1 MKNGVPLARG
11 GESWCEFNQI
21 PLACSPRKRGFFIC
35 TILHITYIIE
45 KERGK
50 KMIYDFSVYDKD
62 DLLADVHM
70 DTDRNE
76 SSIKR
81 YVLDARQPF
90 MAPREDIPY
99 IYDFLESRCFE
110 NSRPDLPKILA
121 AHGMTE
127 NNPYEWCRKGHG
139 VMYNDYLW
147 LKFPGES
154 LTWKDVKVRD

>member
-1 MKNGVPLARG
+1 MYNSA
-11 GESWCEFNQI
+11 
-21 PLACSPRKRGFFIC
+21 
-35 TILHITYIIE
+35 HYIYSK

-70 DTDRNE
+70 DTYRNE

-90 MAPREDIPY
+90 MALREDIPY

-121 AHGMTE
+121 AHGMKE
-127 NNPYEWCRKGHG
+127 NNPFEWCRKGHG

-147 LKFPGES
+147 LKFPGEN